1 MFRFDPRRVDWRGWS
16 ALVWMLVASAFYA
29 RMVVVERGGKAAGI
43 VKAIAGRVEGAS
55 TPSPSR
61 TVR

>member
-1 MFRFDPRRVDWRGWS
+1 MFRSEPRRVDWRSWS
-16 ALVWMLVASAFYA
+16 ALVWMLVAGVLFA

-43 VKAIAGRVEGAS
+43 VRAIAGRVEGPS